1 VKNRL
6 VRLVL
11 LACLAAVAAPSAA
24 FGAAR
29 MFVGFYDDAAFR
41 WRLDHK
47 ANLDRARDAHAT
59 IINAAVNWS
68 QVAPTRPSNASNPFD
83 PAYSFTDLDDLIRGA
98 QERGIEPMLQI
109 WGTPKWAGPATNR
122 LPRRLSDLTAFSRA
136 VASRY
141 SGRYAGFPFV
151 RYYGVWNE
159 PNLNQF
165 LSPQFD
171 GRGRSVGP
179 ALYAKLFKAAYSGI
193 KAGNKLALVGLGE
206 TSARGRDRRVKGL
219 QDTHSPGRFF
229 QLVAKAAPRLKFD
242 AVAHHPYPTD
252 PKQRPEQAVRWP
264 NVALT
269 TIPRLESSLKKWF
282 HRKGS
287 VPIWITEYG
296 HETTPDPKGVDYQT
310 QAAYMTRAV
319 AIAARYSYVPMFI
332 WFVLHDDQ
340 GDPWQSGLIAE
351 DGTLKPAFFT
361 FADLAYRFDPRN
373 ALVVVKAGKPNPV
386 VRLSARE
393 MAARSPVGAT
403 IGVDMH
409 VILGDSLVAHPQP
422 QGKLGIDGWVTVP
435 VAFTPVKGR
444 TYYVQVKMND
454 IHGDLVSRFLT
465 LVAK

>member
-1 VKNRL
+1 VNRL
-6 VRLVL
+6 VRFLL

-41 WRLDHK
+41 WRPDHK
-47 ANLDRARDAHAT
+47 QNLDRARDAHAT
-59 IINAAVNWS
+59 IINAAVNWAK
-68 QVAPTRPSNASNPFD
+68 VAPRRPSNASNPFD
-83 PAYSFTDLDDLIRGA
+83 PAYQFTDLDDLIRGA

-109 WGTPKWAGPATNR
+109 WGTPKWAGRAVNR
-122 LPRRLSDLTAFSRA
+122 LPRRLSDLTAFARA
-136 VASRY
+136 VSSRY

-165 LSPQFD
+165 LAPQFNS
-171 GRGRSVGP
+171 RGRSVGP

-193 KAGNKLALVGLGE
+193 KAGNKGALVGLGE

-219 QDTHSPGRFF
+219 QDTHSPGRFY

-242 AVAHHPYPTD
+242 AIAHHPYPTD

-264 NVALT
+264 NVSLT
-269 TIPRLESSLKKWF
+269 TIPRLESSVKKWF

-296 HETTPDPKGVDYQT
+296 HETTPDRKGVSYAT
-310 QAAYMTRAV
+310 QDAYMKRAF
-319 AIAARYSYVPMFI
+319 AIAARYSYVPIFI
-332 WFVLHDDQ
+332 WFVLHDDP

-361 FADLAYRFDPRN
+361 FAELAYRFDPRN
-373 ALVVVKAGKPNPV
+373 ALVVVKAGKANPV

-393 MAARSPVGAT
+393 MAARSPAGAT
-403 IGVDMH
+403 IGVDMR
-409 VILGDSLVAHPQP
+409 VILGDTLVAHPQP
-422 QGKLGIDGWVTVP
+422 EGKLGIDGWVTVP
-435 VAFTPVKGR
+435 IAFTPQKGR
-444 TYYVQVKMND
+444 TYYVQVQMND
-454 IHGDLVSRFLT
+454 IHGNRVSRLLT

>member
-1 VKNRL
+1 MNRL
-6 VRLVL
+6 VRFSL
-11 LACLAAVAAPSAA
+11 LACLAAVVVPSTA
-24 FGAAR
+24 FGASR

-41 WRLDHK
+41 WRADNN

-59 IINAAVNWS
+59 IINATVNWAN
-68 QVAPTRPSNASNPFD
+68 VAPTRPANASNPFD
-83 PAYSFTDLDDLIRGA
+83 PAYQFTDLDDMIRGA

-109 WGTPKWAGPATNR
+109 WGTPKWAGAAANR
-122 LPRRLSDLTAFSRA
+122 LPRRLADLTSFARA

-141 SGRYAGFPFV
+141 SGRYPGFPFV

-165 LSPQFD
+165 LAPQFNS
-171 GRGRSVGP
+171 RGRDVAP
-179 ALYAKLFKAAYSGI
+179 ANYAKLFKAAYTGL
-193 KAGNKLALVGLGE
+193 KAGNKSALVGLGE

-219 QDTHSPGRFF
+219 QDTHSPGRFY
-229 QLVAKAAPRLKFD
+229 QLVAKASPRLKFD

-252 PKQRPEQAVRWP
+252 PRQRPEQVVRWP

-269 TIPRLESSLKKWF
+269 TIPKLETSLKKWF
-282 HRKGS
+282 HRKS
-287 VPIWITEYG
+287 AVPIWITEYG
-296 HETTPDPKGVDYQT
+296 HQTAPAKNGVSYAT

-319 AIAARYSYVPMFI
+319 RIAARYSYVPMFI

-340 GDPWQSGLIAE
+340 GDPWQSGLIAQ

-361 FADLAYRFDPRN
+361 FASLAYQFDPRN
-373 ALVVVKAGKPNPV
+373 ALMVVKAGKRNPV

-393 MAARSPVGAT
+393 MQTRSPAGST
-403 IGVDMH
+403 IGVDMR
-409 VILGDSLVAHPQP
+409 VIQGDSLVAHPTP

-435 VAFTPVKGR
+435 IAFTPVKGR
-444 TYYVQVKMND
+444 TYYVEVQMND
-454 IHGDLVSRFLT
+454 IHGDTVSRFLT